1 MELML
6 LQDIFAPNLRPI
18 CSNFCQFPNK
28 ASRHSV
34 AEYLFCFVLLDLHV
48 ILKKKKKMSIV

>member
-48 ILKKKKKMSIV
+48 ILKKKKCP